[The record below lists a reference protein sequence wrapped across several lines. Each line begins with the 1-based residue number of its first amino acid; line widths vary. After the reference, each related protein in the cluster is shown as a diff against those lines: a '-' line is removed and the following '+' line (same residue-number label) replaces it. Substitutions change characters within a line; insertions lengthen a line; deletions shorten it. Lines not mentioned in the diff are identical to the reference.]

1 MARLPANPHLRRR
14 ARAGAWLT
22 VLALAVTLAACG
34 GGGKTKSSTT
44 STAAASHSATAPAT
58 SSTAPSSPAS
68 SNAGGVASVTTGPV
82 RASLHAPNHSPTAK
96 KLWPYSVKV
105 TDPSGKPLP
114 GTVDT
119 EFLFGSQVVGHEVP
133 PTHPLKNGALRDAV
147 TWPAQAVGE
156 PLALRVVVHA
166 SQRTITLDWPV
177 SVKR

>member
-1 MARLPANPHLRRR
+1 MALLPANPHLRRR

-22 VLALAVTLAACG
+22 LVALAVTAGGCG
-34 GGGKTKSSTT
+34 GGGKSKSSTT
-44 STAAASHSATAPAT
+44 STPAASHSATAPAT
-58 SSTAPSSPAS
+58 SSTAPSNAS
-68 SNAGGVASVTTGPV
+68 GVASVTTGPV
-82 RASLHAPNHSPTAK
+82 RATLHAPNHSPTAK

-119 EFLFGSQVVGHEVP
+119 EFLFGGQVVGHEAP
-133 PTHPLKNGALRDAV
+133 PTHRLNNGALRDAV

-166 SQRTITLDWPV
+166 GQRTITLDWPV

>member
-1 MARLPANPHLRRR
+1 
-14 ARAGAWLT
+14 
-22 VLALAVTLAACG
+22 
-34 GGGKTKSSTT
+34 
-44 STAAASHSATAPAT
+44 
-58 SSTAPSSPAS
+58 
-68 SNAGGVASVTTGPV
+68 V
-82 RASLHAPNHSPTAK
+82 RASLRAPNHTPTAK

-105 TDPSGKPLP
+105 TDPSGKPLS

-119 EFLFGSQVVGHEVP
+119 EFLFGSQVVGHEAP

-156 PLALRVVVHA
+156 PLALRVVVHT